1 MATDTFTWVPLV
13 DPQGTTTY
21 RTRKAQFGDGYSQEV
36 KDGINNATDT
46 WPLTFRDK
54 GAVIAQ
60 IKAFLDAHAGSASF
74 YWTPP
79 LGVQGLFKAAAC
91 QVQPNGGD
99 IFTLTTTFQQVFR
112 P

>member
-36 KDGINNATDT
+36 KDGINNATDS

-54 GAVIAQ
+54 GAVVAQ

-74 YWTPP
+74 SWTPP

-99 IFTLTTTFQQVFR
+99 IYTLTTTFQQVFR